1 MTRSAFS
8 WALFAPL
15 MLSLHAEAADIAL
28 YPTGPDQDSAFLRFI
43 NAADHPL
50 QLLAEGS
57 RASLK
62 LEGTHAVSDYLPVPA
77 NQPIKGTLERNG
89 KSQPLDIQ
97 VAAGE
102 FASVIALPDSAQGI
116 RQVVIREQ
124 PDDFNSLRAS
134 LAFISADPACTQA
147 GLRAAGKNAD
157 LFKEVADGSVQ
168 RRAINPVNLW
178 SAPKPTSVPRLTWA
192 SSRPASATASC
203 CCLAQMALTCCSRLT
218 SWPTDR
224 IAPPPWFLLLSS
236 F

>member
-1 MTRSAFS
+1 MTRPARG

-15 MLSLHAEAADIAL
+15 MLSLHAQAADIAL

-43 NAADHPL
+43 NAADRPL

-62 LEGTHAVSDYLPVPA
+62 LEGSNAVSDYLPVPA
-77 NQPIKGTLERNG
+77 DQPIKGTLERNG

-124 PDDFNSLRAS
+124 PDDFNSLKAS

-168 RRAINPVNLW
+168 RRTINPVSLSVQLVCAHTNVG
-178 SAPKPTSVPRLTWA
+178 APLDLGQLKAGERYSVVLLPGA
-192 SSRPASATASC
+192 KGPY
-203 CCLAQMALTCCSRLT
+203 
-218 SWPTDR
+218 
-224 IAPPPWFLLLSS
+224 LLLATDVLAH
-236 F
+236 

>member
-43 NAADHPL
+43 NAADSPL

-89 KSQPLDIQ
+89 NSQPLDIQ

-157 LFKEVADGSVQ
+157 LFKEVTNGSVQ
-168 RRAINPVNLW
+168 RRAINPVSLSVQLVCAQTNVG
-178 SAPKPTSVPRLTWA
+178 APLDLGQLKAGERYSVVLLPGA
-192 SSRPASATASC
+192 NGPY
-203 CCLAQMALTCCSRLT
+203 
-218 SWPTDR
+218 
-224 IAPPPWFLLLSS
+224 LLLATDVLAH
-236 F
+236 

>member
-1 MTRSAFS
+1 MSRSAHG
-8 WALFAPL
+8 WALLAPL
-15 MLSLHAEAADIAL
+15 MLSLHAQAADIAL

-43 NAADHPL
+43 NAADRPL

-57 RASLK
+57 RASLR
-62 LEGTHAVSDYLPVPA
+62 LEGSNAVSDYLPVPA

-134 LAFISADPACTQA
+134 LAFFSADPACTQA

-168 RRAINPVNLW
+168 RRAINPVSLSVQLVCAQTNVG
-178 SAPKPTSVPRLTWA
+178 APLDLGQLKAGERYSVVLLPGVNG
-192 SSRPASATASC
+192 PY
-203 CCLAQMALTCCSRLT
+203 
-218 SWPTDR
+218 
-224 IAPPPWFLLLSS
+224 LLLATDVLAH
-236 F
+236 

>member
-1 MTRSAFS
+1 MSRSACG
-8 WALFAPL
+8 WKLLAPL
-15 MLSLHAEAADIAL
+15 MLSFHAQAADIAL

-43 NAADHPL
+43 NAADRPL

-57 RASLK
+57 QASLR
-62 LEGTHAVSDYLPVPA
+62 LEGSNAVSAYLPVPA

-168 RRAINPVNLW
+168 RRAINPVSLSVQLVCAQTNVG
-178 SAPKPTSVPRLTWA
+178 APLDLGQLKAGERYSVVLLPGA
-192 SSRPASATASC
+192 NGPY
-203 CCLAQMALTCCSRLT
+203 
-218 SWPTDR
+218 
-224 IAPPPWFLLLSS
+224 LLLATDVLAH
-236 F
+236 

>member
-15 MLSLHAEAADIAL
+15 TLSLHAQAADIAL

-43 NAADHPL
+43 NAADRPL

-57 RASLK
+57 RASLR

-147 GLRAAGKNAD
+147 GLRAAGKNAE

-168 RRAINPVNLW
+168 RRAINPVSLSVQLVCAQTNVG
-178 SAPKPTSVPRLTWA
+178 APLDLGQLKAGERYSVVLLPGA
-192 SSRPASATASC
+192 NGPY
-203 CCLAQMALTCCSRLT
+203 
-218 SWPTDR
+218 
-224 IAPPPWFLLLSS
+224 LLLATDVLAH
-236 F
+236 